1 MRPSGRRRKD
11 VSVGMTGE
19 WNALPSANSLW
30 AATAEPARDFP
41 VLAGEHQADVVII
54 GAGYTGLSAAHHV
67 AQSGLSPVVLE
78 ANRPGWGASGRNG
91 GVITAKFRL
100 SFRQIDAVHGRGM
113 ARRMYEIAHES
124 TDIVE
129 ELVSEFGITSANLT
143 RTGQVKAAHN
153 ETTLRAAID
162 EANWMTREMGS
173 AEVRILDRGG
183 VREETGSDV
192 FVGGVLNPGSGGI
205 HPLNYLRGLADGLAR
220 RGAPIFQESPVMKLR
235 RDTDG
240 IVAETPRGVVRARQA
255 IIATN
260 SYSDL
265 TGATA
270 QLQRTLIPFRSAIIA
285 TDKLPRNL
293 AGKLMPTGRT
303 YTETKRMMRWF
314 RMVDNRVIFGGR
326 GAFGKQDSQAAF
338 DALRKAMVGI
348 FPDLAD
354 VPLAYTW
361 SGLVGMTLDSVPH
374 IGRLDDRTL
383 FSVGYNGAGV
393 AMSSLMG
400 RYLAALVRG
409 ETPELALLDARRM
422 KAIPFYPLRE
432 PAVRMVA
439 GWYQFLDAIGQ

>member
-1 MRPSGRRRKD
+1 
-11 VSVGMTGE
+11 MTRD
-19 WNALPSANSLW
+19 WSALPSANSLW
-30 AATAEPARDFP
+30 EATAEPARDFP
-41 VLAGEHQADVVII
+41 VLSGEQQADVVII

-67 AQSGLSPVVLE
+67 AKNGLSPIVLE

-100 SFRQIDAVHGRGM
+100 SFREIDAVHGRAT

-124 TDIVE
+124 TDMVE
-129 ELVSEFGITSANLT
+129 ELVSEFGIASANLT

-153 ETTLRAAID
+153 ETTLKAVID

-173 AEVRILDRGG
+173 AEVRILDRRG
-183 VREETGSDV
+183 VREETGSDI

-205 HPLNYLRGLADGLAR
+205 HPLNYLRGLADGVAR
-220 RGAPIFQESPVMKLR
+220 RGVSVFQESPVIKLR
-235 RDTDG
+235 SENGG
-240 IVAETPRGVVRARQA
+240 IVAETPQGAVRAKQA

-270 QLQRTLIPFRSAIIA
+270 QVQRTLIPFRSAMVA
-285 TDKLPRNL
+285 TEQLPRNL

-348 FPDLAD
+348 FPDLAE
-354 VPLAYTW
+354 VPLAYQW
-361 SGLVGMTLDSVPH
+361 SGLVAMTMDSVPH
-374 IGRLDDRTL
+374 IGRLDERTL
-383 FSVGYNGAGV
+383 VSMGYNGAGV

-400 RYLAALVRG
+400 RYLAAFVRG
-409 ETPELALLDARRM
+409 ERPDVGLLDVSRM

>member
-1 MRPSGRRRKD
+1 
-11 VSVGMTGE
+11 MTRD
-19 WNALPSANSLW
+19 WRALPSANSLW
-30 AATAEPARDFP
+30 EATAEPARDLA
-41 VLAGEHQADVVII
+41 VLSGEQQADVVII
-54 GAGYTGLSAAHHV
+54 GAGYTGLSAAHHI
-67 AQSGLSPVVLE
+67 AKSGLAPIVLE

-100 SFRQIDAVHGRGM
+100 SFREIDAVHGRAM
-113 ARRMYEIAHES
+113 AKRMYEIAHES
-124 TDIVE
+124 TDMVE

-143 RTGQVKAAHN
+143 RTGQVRAAHN
-153 ETTLRAAID
+153 ETTLKAAID

-173 AEVRILDRGG
+173 AEVRILDKRG
-183 VREETGSDV
+183 VRDETGSDN

-205 HPLNYLRGLADGLAR
+205 HPLNYLRGLADGVAR
-220 RGAPIFQESPVMKLR
+220 RGVPIFQESPVTKLR
-235 RDTDG
+235 RDKDG
-240 IVAETPRGVVRARQA
+240 IIAETPQGAVRARQA

-270 QLQRTLIPFRSAIIA
+270 KMQRTLIPFRSALIA
-285 TDKLPRNL
+285 TEKLPRNL

-314 RMVDNRVIFGGR
+314 RMVDNRVVFGGR
-326 GAFGKQDSQAAF
+326 GAFGKQDSQSAF
-338 DALRKAMVGI
+338 DALHRAMVDI

-354 VPLAYTW
+354 VTLAYKW
-361 SGLVGMTLDSVPH
+361 SGLVAMTLDSVPH

-383 FSVGYNGAGV
+383 VSMGYNGAGV

-400 RYLAALVRG
+400 RYLAAYVRG
-409 ETPELALLDARRM
+409 ESPDMGLLDVSRM

-439 GWYQFLDAIGQ
+439 GWYQFLDAIGR

>member
-1 MRPSGRRRKD
+1 MIRDWS
-11 VSVGMTGE
+11 
-19 WNALPSANSLW
+19 ALPSANSLW
-30 AATAEPARDFP
+30 EATAEPARDFP
-41 VLAGEHQADVVII
+41 VLSGEQQADVVII
-54 GAGYTGLSAAHHV
+54 GAGYTGLSAAHHI
-67 AQSGLSPVVLE
+67 AKNGLSPIVLE

-100 SFRQIDAVHGRGM
+100 SFREIDAVHGRAT

-129 ELVSEFGITSANLT
+129 ELVSEFGIASANLT

-153 ETTLRAAID
+153 ETTLKAAID

-173 AEVRILDRGG
+173 AEVRILDRRG
-183 VREETGSDV
+183 VREETGSDI

-205 HPLNYLRGLADGLAR
+205 HPLNYLRGLADGVAR
-220 RGAPIFQESPVMKLR
+220 RGVSVFQESPVIKLR
-235 RDTDG
+235 SENGG
-240 IVAETPRGVVRARQA
+240 IVAETPQGAVRAKQA

-270 QLQRTLIPFRSAIIA
+270 QVQRTLISFRSAMVA
-285 TDKLPRNL
+285 TEQLPRNL

-348 FPDLAD
+348 FPDLAE
-354 VPLAYTW
+354 VPLAYQW
-361 SGLVGMTLDSVPH
+361 SGLVAMTMDSVPH
-374 IGRLDDRTL
+374 IGRLNERTL
-383 FSVGYNGAGV
+383 VSMGYNGAGV

-400 RYLAALVRG
+400 RYLAAFVRG
-409 ETPELALLDARRM
+409 ERPDVGLLDVSRM

>member
-1 MRPSGRRRKD
+1 
-11 VSVGMTGE
+11 MTRD
-19 WNALPSANSLW
+19 WSALPSANSLW
-30 AATAEPARDFP
+30 EATAAPARDFP
-41 VLAGEHQADVVII
+41 VLSGEQQADVVII
-54 GAGYTGLSAAHHV
+54 GAGYTGLSAAHHI
-67 AQSGLSPVVLE
+67 AKSGLAPIVLE

-100 SFRQIDAVHGRGM
+100 SFREIDAAHGRAM
-113 ARRMYEIAHES
+113 AKRMYEIAHES
-124 TDIVE
+124 TDMVE

-162 EANWMTREMGS
+162 EADWMTREMGS
-173 AEVRILDRGG
+173 AEVRILDKSG
-183 VREETGSDV
+183 VREETGSDI
-192 FVGGVLNPGSGGI
+192 FVGGVLHPGSGGI
-205 HPLNYLRGLADGLAR
+205 HPLNYLRGLADGVAR
-220 RGAPIFQESPVMKLR
+220 RGVSMFQESPVVRLR
-235 RDTDG
+235 REKDG
-240 IVAETPRGVVRARQA
+240 IVAETPQGAVRARQA

-270 QLQRTLIPFRSAIIA
+270 HLQRTLVPFRSAMVA
-285 TDKLPRNL
+285 TAQLPRNL
-293 AGKLMPTGRT
+293 AGKLMPSGRT

-314 RMVDNRVIFGGR
+314 RMVDHRVIFGGR

-348 FPDLAD
+348 FPELAD
-354 VPLAYTW
+354 VPLDYKW
-361 SGLVGMTLDSVPH
+361 SGLVAMTLDSVPH

-383 FSVGYNGAGV
+383 VSLGYNGAGV

-400 RYLAALVRG
+400 RYLAAFVRG
-409 ETPELALLDARRM
+409 ESPDVGLLDVRRM
-422 KAIPFYPLRE
+422 KTIPLYPLRE

-439 GWYQFLDAIGQ
+439 GWYQFLDAIGR